1 MQQKLP
7 RLNIIH
13 LCKKHLFNLLHTHL
27 PLPLQ
32 TKTPHHILHKS
43 PCMKDDYTINY
54 TFITSKNLA
63 KSLTFFPPRNAVQRR
78 KSMAFLSTN

>member
-7 RLNIIH
+7 RLTIIH

-32 TKTPHHILHKS
+32 TKTPHPILHK
-43 PCMKDDYTINY
+43 PLIMKDDYTINY
-54 TFITSKNLA
+54 TFIARKNLA
-63 KSLTFFPPRNAVQRR
+63 KSTH
-78 KSMAFLSTN
+78 FLST

>member
-7 RLNIIH
+7 RLKIIH
-13 LCKKHLFNLLHTHL
+13 LRKKHLVNLLHTHL

-32 TKTPHHILHKS
+32 TQTSCYILHK
-43 PCMKDDYTINY
+43 PLIMKDDYTINY

-63 KSLTFFPPRNAVQRR
+63 KSTH
-78 KSMAFLSTN
+78 FLSPKECSAT